1 MVVNEDEQY
10 LGLVTG
16 NDLAQAL
23 IYREAIPLLQVG
35 EIERSDLPTVQQD
48 ETLDQVLDKFSA
60 HDVQSLAVINPSNR
74 EVVGL
79 VTRTRLMK
87 EYQRELEK
95 D

>member
-1 MVVNEDEQY
+1 M
-10 LGLVTG
+10 
-16 NDLAQAL
+16 
-23 IYREAIPLLQVG
+23 G
-35 EIERSDLPTVQQD
+35 EIERSDLPTVHRD

-60 HDVQSLAVINPSNR
+60 HDVQSLAVINLSNR

-79 VTRTRLMK
+79 ITRTRLMK